1 MTADRDV
8 RVAILGAGLSG
19 LSTSYHLGHPGD
31 AVIFEAKDRPG
42 GHCASETKQ
51 GFTWDDGPH
60 ISFTANEYIKS
71 LFADLVDG
79 EYEDLDV
86 KAVNWYQGHWI
97 DHPAQTSL
105 WQVPEPLRTRCV
117 ESFLAMAAT
126 EHAPPR
132 NYEEWLHQAM
142 GPVFADTF
150 PAAYTRKYWT
160 MEPRDMDV
168 DWIGMRILRPAVEDV
183 VNGARGPLA
192 NEMYYVNTR
201 TARYPS
207 KGGFGAYGDRLASG
221 ANISYG
227 KRLTSHS
234 LGERVLRFDDG
245 STVTYERL
253 MTSLH
258 LPFFVASSDDA
269 PADVREAA
277 STLRSSQF
285 YRLDFAVDHPPRREP
300 LWYYVYDED
309 MLSVRISVS
318 ERFAPSNSPSGKTG
332 IQVEVYGS
340 HWKPLP
346 EDRDEVRRR
355 VLEELVMMGLVDDPG
370 SVIYGDIR
378 LVPTGQIIYDLQRR
392 AALRVVNEY
401 LDRMG
406 VLRVGRYSEW
416 KYLMSDTCVL
426 GGRRAAQR
434 LKGLDD
440 DTDWTGVAIT
450 SDDTPDEDAGAST
463 R

>member
-1 MTADRDV
+1 MPDR
-8 RVAILGAGLSG
+8 RRCGGAPHRRSGTGLSG
-19 LSTSYHLGHPGD
+19 LSTSFHLGHPQD
-31 AVIFEAKDRPG
+31 AVIFEAKDHYA
-42 GHCASETKQ
+42 GHCHSEEKQ

-60 ISFTANEYIKS
+60 ISFTSNEYIKA
-71 LFADLVDG
+71 LFSDLVDG

-117 ESFLAMAAT
+117 QSFVEISQQELP
-126 EHAPPR
+126 PPR

-168 DWIGMRILRPAVEDV
+168 DWIGMRILRPKVEDV
-183 VNGARGPLA
+183 VEGAKGPLE

-207 KGGFGAYGDRLASG
+207 KGGFGGYSHKLAAG
-221 ANISYG
+221 ADIRYG
-227 KRLTSHS
+227 KRLESHS
-234 LGERVLRFDDG
+234 FGDRLLRFADG
-245 STVTYERL
+245 STVTYDRL
-253 MTSLH
+253 VTTVN
-258 LPFFVASSDDA
+258 LPFFIASSDDA
-269 PADVREAA
+269 PDEVREAA
-277 STLRSSQF
+277 AMLRSSQF
-285 YRLDFAVDHPPRREP
+285 YRLDFAIDHPPRKEQ

-309 MLSVRISVS
+309 MLSVRISVT
-318 ERFAPSNSPSGKTG
+318 ERFAPANSPEGRSG

-346 EDRDEVRRR
+346 PSQEDVKRR
-355 VLEELVMMGLVDDPG
+355 VLEELMTMGLVDNPEA
-370 SVIYGDIR
+370 VLYADIR
-378 LVPTGQIIYDLQRR
+378 LVPTGQIIYDLNRKE
-392 AALRVVNEY
+392 ALRTVNSF
-401 LDRMG
+401 LDGREI
-406 VLRVGRYSEW
+406 LRVGRYSEW

-426 GGRRAAQR
+426 GGRRAAR
-434 LKGLDD
+434 LLTDHDD
-440 DTDWTGVAIT
+440 DTDWSGVTIT
-450 SDDTPDEDAGAST
+450 TDDVPDDKGP
-463 R
+463 